1 MGSKTP
7 QRYWLSIDAA
17 PLKKGAL
24 TQGNASHTPLVVHH
38 SDILSCSG
46 LFYHICGTSS
56 WVSLLATSFC
66 FLFVFLFICC
76 CSLFFLL
83 PVSFLSSPF
92 SLFVFFLLLSCFL
105 SSLPSLFSFFL
116 FFCTFFTLV
125 FLRLFVIKSI
135 TYAVQHQL
143 AFWHHRIAINSVMV
157 TLHVIPTIHSL
168 FKYPVSETERAQINW
183 DLGRYDIV
191 KIGELS
197 MVPTKIFKHIFNTFN
212 QLHVR
217 PVVVLCGDKQQQ
229 QPIQTIE
236 GRAQQTTGIL
246 NDADF
251 CRNCIVVN
259 FLEQHRCR
267 DPLLQEYL
275 NYLGYYKPCREFLRK
290 LFRRRTLC

>member
-1 MGSKTP
+1 MNPIGQIRVNRRVLKTSMTATKDIKNGL
-7 QRYWLSIDAA
+7 QNTTKILSIDAA

-46 LFYHICGTSS
+46 LFYHICGTSI

-125 FLRLFVIKSI
+125 FLRLFLIKSI

-143 AFWHHRIAINSVMV
+143 AF
-157 TLHVIPTIHSL
+157 
-168 FKYPVSETERAQINW
+168 
-183 DLGRYDIV
+183 
-191 KIGELS
+191 
-197 MVPTKIFKHIFNTFN
+197 
-212 QLHVR
+212 
-217 PVVVLCGDKQQQ
+217 
-229 QPIQTIE
+229 
-236 GRAQQTTGIL
+236 
-246 NDADF
+246 
-251 CRNCIVVN
+251 
-259 FLEQHRCR
+259 
-267 DPLLQEYL
+267 
-275 NYLGYYKPCREFLRK
+275 
-290 LFRRRTLC
+290 